1 MPFVSSQQ
9 SRVFAGSF
17 AYSAYSRGYNSA
29 STSAMLDVATLVD
42 TAAAFIPGQTSST
55 SAITV
60 LYDTI
65 SHAHGATWRTV
76 DSLPVTFLPAG
87 TALSAECIMVDS
99 ILTEFATTAPLT
111 DVVAGS
117 LSTTNTG
124 PDDVGEV
131 IAAFAAITAT
141 TTGTS
146 VDDGAS
152 SANGGVAHLHV
163 SAFSGL
169 TSNTVRIEHSTNNST
184 WSTLTTFTAAT
195 GTTSQRLTIAA
206 GTTVNRYL
214 RVVDTVVGTGSCSRI
229 VTFARR

>member
-1 MPFVSSQQ
+1 MAFVSSQK

-17 AYSAYSRGYNSA
+17 AYAAYARSYQA
-29 STSAMLDVATLVD
+29 ATTTTMLDVSTLAD
-42 TAAAFIPGQTSST
+42 TAQAFIPGQTDST
-55 SAITV
+55 SSIAV
-60 LYDTI
+60 LYDTT
-65 SHAHGATWRTV
+65 SFAHGATWRSTET
-76 DSLPVTFLPAG
+76 LPVTFAPSG
-87 TALSAECIMVDS
+87 TALSDECFMADS
-99 ILTEFATTAPLT
+99 ILTEFSTNAPLA
-111 DVVAGS
+111 DVVAGN

-124 PDDVGEV
+124 PAVVGEV

-141 TTGTS
+141 GNGTS

-163 SAFSGL
+163 TAFSGL
-169 TSNTVRIEHSTNNST
+169 TSNTIKIEHSANNST
-184 WSTLTTFTAAT
+184 WATLGTFTAVT

-214 RVVDTVVGTGSCSRI
+214 RVVDTVVGTGSCTRI